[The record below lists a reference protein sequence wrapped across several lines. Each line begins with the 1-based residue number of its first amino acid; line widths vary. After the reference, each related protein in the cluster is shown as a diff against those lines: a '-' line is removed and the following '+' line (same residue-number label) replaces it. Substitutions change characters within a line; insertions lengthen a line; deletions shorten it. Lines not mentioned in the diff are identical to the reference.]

1 MSHGPMMTIF
11 EEEIRSQGEILRRR
25 TVFGEQQATSAA
37 QSWRGVS
44 YALVAARGSSDN
56 AAIFFQYLAGRE
68 LGLVVALATP
78 SLFQEECT
86 MRLDGAGVLVVSQ
99 SGRSPGM
106 LDVVGRAQNEG
117 RPNTVITNN
126 ATSPLGEAAEFVV
139 ELFAGAERAI
149 ASTKTFTASCHALA
163 QFVSALSGSRLEGL
177 DDIPDVIERTA
188 QWALNAPLPV
198 ETLNATHGLTVVGR
212 GIGYASAAEISLKIR
227 EVTGLRSESYS
238 VPDFLHG
245 PVGADGVGATLL
257 LCVTD
262 DIDDVVAQNL
272 IDQCALRGMRT
283 VVLRSSERRAL
294 SSDAEIVLPESM
306 GNWSLGLA
314 EVVVGQVLALRL
326 GELRGRPID
335 TSPGLNKVTLTA

>member
-1 MSHGPMMTIF
+1 MSQGPATTIF

-25 TVFGEQQATSAA
+25 TALGEQQATRAA
-37 QSWRGVS
+37 QSWRDVS

-56 AAIFFQYLAGRE
+56 AAVFFQYLAGRE
-68 LGLVVALATP
+68 LALVVALATP
-78 SLFQEECT
+78 SLFQEEGT
-86 MRLDGAGVLVVSQ
+86 MRLDGAGVLVISQ

-106 LDVVGRAQNEG
+106 LDVVRLAKRQG
-117 RPNTVITNN
+117 RPNTALTND
-126 ATSPLGEAAEFVV
+126 AASPLGEEADAVM

-163 QFVSALSGSRLEGL
+163 QFASALSGRALAGL
-177 DDIPDVIERTA
+177 DDLPDVIERTA
-188 QWALNAPLPV
+188 AWALSATLPV
-198 ETLNATHGLTVVGR
+198 ATLNATHGLTVVGR
-212 GIGYASAAEISLKIR
+212 GIGYASASEISLKIR

-245 PVGADGVGATLL
+245 PIGADGEGATLL

-262 DIDDVVAQNL
+262 DIDDDVAQRL
-272 IDQCALRGMRT
+272 IEQCAQRGMST
-283 VVLRSSERRAL
+283 VVLRPSERCAF
-294 SSDAEIVLPESM
+294 SSDAEIVLPESKE
-306 GNWSLGLA
+306 NWSLGLA

-335 TSPGLNKVTLTA
+335 TSPGLNKVTFTA